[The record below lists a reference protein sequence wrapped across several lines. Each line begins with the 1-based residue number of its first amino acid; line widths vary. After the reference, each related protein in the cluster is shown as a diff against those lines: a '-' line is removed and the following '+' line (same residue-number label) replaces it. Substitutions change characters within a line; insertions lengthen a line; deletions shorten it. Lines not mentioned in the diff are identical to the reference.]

1 MYAVIQTG
9 GKQYKVFKGDTID
22 VERLDTP
29 KKEVTIKDVLLISDG
44 KDIKIGKPFIKDAKV
59 VCEVLS
65 HFRGKKILS
74 YKYKRRTYARWR
86 RGHRQSLTRLKIK
99 EIAV

>member
-9 GKQYKVFKGDTID
+9 GKQYKVFKGDTIN
-22 VERLDTP
+22 VERLGTA

-59 VCEVLS
+59 ICEVLS

-86 RGHRQSLTRLKIK
+86 RGHRQLLTRLKIK